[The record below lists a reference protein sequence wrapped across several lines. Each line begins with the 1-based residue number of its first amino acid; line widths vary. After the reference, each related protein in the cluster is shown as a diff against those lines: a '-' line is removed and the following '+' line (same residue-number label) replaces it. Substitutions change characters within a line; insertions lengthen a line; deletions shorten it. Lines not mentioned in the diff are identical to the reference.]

1 MLLEKSFSESSNA
14 APNAVLNA
22 APPVDD
28 AAARLLRHVLKVWA
42 REQGVTE
49 ADVPAFIDGV
59 LKHATTSILDGR
71 FGRAGA

>member
-1 MLLEKSFSESSNA
+1 MLLDNTSNVS
-14 APNAVLNA
+14 NAVLNA
-22 APPVDD
+22 APPADD

-59 LKHATTSILDGR
+59 FHYATTTILDGR

>member
-1 MLLEKSFSESSNA
+1 MLLEKSFD

-22 APPVDD
+22 APPADD
-28 AAARLLRHVLKVWA
+28 AAVRLLRHVLKVWA

-59 LKHATTSILDGR
+59 LQYATSAILDGR
-71 FGRAGA
+71 HGRAGA